1 MSLPPTS
8 SRLLSIDAY
17 RALVMLLMIFVNDT
31 WTLIGIPN
39 WIDHL
44 PAEADG
50 LGLADVV
57 FPAFLFIVGLSV
69 PLAIRSRLKKG
80 DSRWWITGHVAVR
93 SLALIVMGVFHV
105 NLDSYADTA
114 WLPKWVWQIAIT
126 VGFFLVWM
134 DYRAPRSA
142 KATVLKSIGITGL
155 VVLALLFQ
163 ADGGDPGSWLAMRP
177 HWWGILGLI
186 GWCYL
191 LVSLL
196 FLWTR
201 GNPWAQVGVFTAF
214 ILFNMGA
221 QSSVFDGLEP
231 VRTWVWIAGD
241 GALPALTACG
251 VLVSLL
257 YRRYNAQ
264 LPAFLWRAT
273 VLAAALL
280 ALGFL
285 ARLKWN
291 ISKIWATPSFA
302 LVCAGISV
310 AAFALL
316 VYIVDIK
323 RWSGWYRFISPAGT
337 STLTCY
343 LLPYIHYAILAYIG
357 WQLPAILRTGTVGVA
372 KSLLYALV
380 IIAIT
385 GILEKRR
392 IRLKL

>member
-1 MSLPPTS
+1 MNTPPA

-17 RALVMLLMIFVNDT
+17 RAVVMLLMIFVNDT
-31 WTLIGIPN
+31 WTLIGIPK

-69 PLAIRSRLKKG
+69 PLAIQGRLKKG
-80 DSRWWITGHVAVR
+80 DTRWRITGHIMIR

-105 NLDSYADTA
+105 NLGSYADTA
-114 WLPKWVWQIAIT
+114 LLPKGLWQIAIT
-126 VGFFLVWM
+126 IGFFLVWM
-134 DYRAPRSA
+134 DYP
-142 KATVLKSIGITGL
+142 
-155 VVLALLFQ
+155 
-163 ADGGDPGSWLAMRP
+163 DPGSVKVKLLKGVGIVALFALALVFESDGNASGWLAMRP

-196 FLWTR
+196 FLWTG
-201 GNPWAQVGVFTAF
+201 GNPWAQAGVFVGF
-214 ILFNMGA
+214 MLFNMGA
-221 QSSVFDGLEP
+221 QSSLFDGLEP
-231 VRTWVWIAGD
+231 VRAWVWIVGD

-251 VLVSLL
+251 VLISLL
-257 YRRYNAQ
+257 YRRYKTQ
-264 LPAFLWRAT
+264 LPAFLWRAAGIA
-273 VLAAALL
+273 VVLL

-285 ARLKWN
+285 ARLEWN

-310 AAFALL
+310 AGFALM
-316 VYIVDIK
+316 VYVADMNQ
-323 RWSGWYRFISPAGT
+323 WVGWYRFISPAGT

-343 LLPYIHYAILAYIG
+343 LLPYIHYALLGYIG
-357 WQLPAILRTGTVGVA
+357 WQLPEVFRTGLVGVA
-372 KSLLYALV
+372 KSLGYAL
-380 IIAIT
+380 IIIVLT
-385 GILEKRR
+385 GLLEKQR

>member
-1 MSLPPTS
+1 MSTPPP

-31 WTLIGIPN
+31 WTLMGIPG
-39 WIDHL
+39 WIEHL

-69 PLAIRSRLKKG
+69 PLAIQSRLKKG
-80 DSRWWITGHVAVR
+80 DSRWHITGHVVVR
-93 SLALIVMGVFHV
+93 SLALLIMGVFHV
-105 NLDSYADTA
+105 NLAHYADTA
-114 WLPKWVWQIAIT
+114 WLPKWLWQIAIT
-126 VGFFLVWM
+126 VGFFLVWL
-134 DYRAPRSA
+134 DYPAPRST
-142 KATVLKSIGITGL
+142 KARVLKTLGIVGL
-155 VVLALLFQ
+155 AALALLFQ
-163 ADGGDPGSWLAMRP
+163 TDGGNAGSWLALRP

-201 GNPWAQVGVFTAF
+201 GNPWAQVGVFVGF

-221 QSSVFDGLEP
+221 QSTFFDGLEP
-231 VRTWVWIAGD
+231 IRAWVWIVGD

-251 VLVSLL
+251 VLLSLL
-257 YRRYNAQ
+257 YRRYKAQ
-264 LPAFLWRAT
+264 LPAFMGRAAMIA
-273 VLAAALL
+273 VALL

-285 ARLKWN
+285 ARQEWN

-302 LVCAGISV
+302 LICAGISV
-310 AAFALL
+310 AAFALM

-323 RWSGWYRFISPAGT
+323 HWAGWYRFISPAGT

-343 LLPYIHYAILAYIG
+343 LLPYIHYALLGYVG
-357 WQLPAILRTGTVGVA
+357 WQLPEVFRTGAVGVA

-385 GILEKRR
+385 GLLEKRR